1 MGGFDELGLDVLAA
15 YPFHSSFTGQDF
27 STGFTILPAPAA
39 NLLLAVFEF
48 HYSRFLP

>member
-27 STGFTILPAPAA
+27 STGFM
-39 NLLLAVFEF
+39 
-48 HYSRFLP
+48 